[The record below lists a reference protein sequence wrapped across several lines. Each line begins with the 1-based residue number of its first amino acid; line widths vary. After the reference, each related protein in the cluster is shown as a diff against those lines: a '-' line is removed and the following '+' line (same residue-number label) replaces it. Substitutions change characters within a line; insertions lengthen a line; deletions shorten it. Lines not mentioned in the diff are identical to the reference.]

1 MAAIHQDTSDDRE
14 VVREKLEEVFGVRC
28 LYFKQSLTSNVIY
41 AYILEHLTLM
51 LSRSLNL
58 LQW

>member
-14 VVREKLEEVFGVRC
+14 VVREKLEEVFGVWC
-28 LYFKQSLTSNVIY
+28 LYFKQSLTFNVIY
-41 AYILEHLTLM
+41 AYILEHSTLM
-51 LSRSLNL
+51 LSRSINL